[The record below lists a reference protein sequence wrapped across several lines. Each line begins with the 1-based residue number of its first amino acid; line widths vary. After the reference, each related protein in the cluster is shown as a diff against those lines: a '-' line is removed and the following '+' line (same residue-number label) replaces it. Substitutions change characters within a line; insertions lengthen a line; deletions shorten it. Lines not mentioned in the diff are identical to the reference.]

1 MIFYFANG
9 SGVDELSLATLNVVC
24 IISAGRPECL
34 MPHTV
39 APHGDGVVV
48 SDPES
53 HGVLKWFRCKQN
65 VQVFAGD
72 VISGNNDGLA
82 TKCRLF

>member
-1 MIFYFANG
+1 MD
-9 SGVDELSLATLNVVC
+9 VVSLTTLNVVC
-24 IISAGRPECL
+24 TIRAGRPECI

-72 VISGNNDGLA
+72 VILGNNDGLA
-82 TKCRLF
+82 TKCRFF

>member
-1 MIFYFANG
+1 M
-9 SGVDELSLATLNVVC
+9 DEVSLTTLNVVC
-24 IISAGRPECL
+24 IIRAGRPECI

-53 HGVLKWFRCKQN
+53 HRVLKWSRCKQN
-65 VQVFAGD
+65 VHVFTGD
-72 VISGNNDGLA
+72 GNSGNNDGLA

>member
-1 MIFYFANG
+1 
-9 SGVDELSLATLNVVC
+9 VDEVSLATLNVVC
-24 IISAGRPECL
+24 IITAGRPECL

-39 APHGDGVVV
+39 APHGVGVVV
-48 SDPES
+48 SDLES
-53 HGVLKWFRCKQN
+53 HRVLKWSRCKKN

-72 VISGNNDGLA
+72 VIPGKNDRLA

>member
-1 MIFYFANG
+1 MDK
-9 SGVDELSLATLNVVC
+9 VSLATLNVVC
-24 IISAGRPECL
+24 IVRAGRPECL

-53 HGVLKWFRCKQN
+53 HCLLKWTRCKQN
-65 VQVFAGD
+65 VQRAAGD
-72 VISGNNDGLA
+72 VILGNNDGLA